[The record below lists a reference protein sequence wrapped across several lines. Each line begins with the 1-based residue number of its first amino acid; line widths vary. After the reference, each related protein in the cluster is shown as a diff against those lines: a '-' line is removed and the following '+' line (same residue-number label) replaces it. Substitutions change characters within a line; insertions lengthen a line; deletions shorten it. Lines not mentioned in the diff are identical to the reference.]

1 MTTKC
6 MARKQIEQLEKL
18 MFDFKDQKIGIEEYR
33 MAVSN
38 IATAQKINKDVLNHS
53 VKFGQTTL
61 CKEIFVD

>member
-1 MTTKC
+1 MSEKC
-6 MARKQIEQLEKL
+6 MARKQIEKLEDL
-18 MFDFKDQKIGIEEYR
+18 MKDFKNQKIGLEEYR
-33 MAVSN
+33 MAVTN